1 VPSFLRE
8 RLRVLES
15 DPVQKA
21 LESPPTASLV
31 PLFRPE
37 VAEFQQIERQ
47 YGRALLV
54 QPIPIKITSWLVAAF
69 VALSIVLLVIGQYSR
84 KATVSGYLVPA
95 AGTARIFVLRR
106 GTITKVHVRDGEEVH
121 EHQPLLTIDAA
132 QISATGEDVDTAILD
147 TLVTQ
152 RYQLERQI
160 VREEERKASERERL
174 TRLIQGFKAEVAQL
188 EAQIPLQE
196 QRINIVGSLVDS
208 IQILAQRGTVTTVE
222 LKRRQ
227 AELLEQKKELAS
239 LKQQLPARRNQL
251 TDTEYS
257 LAQLPIVISEKIQ
270 ALRNELSTIN
280 QRIAEINVRRGF
292 VVRAPIAGRVSALQA
307 SVGKVA
313 EPNQLQ
319 LEIVPPDSMLK
330 AELFIPSRDVGF
342 VRVGQEVSLRY
353 DAFPYQNFGRYAG
366 KIVDISQNILAASD
380 SVAAPVELKEPAYK
394 VIASL
399 DRQDVDAYGKRMP
412 LQAGMLLKADVVL
425 DRRSLA
431 RWLLDPLLAVR
442 G

>member
-1 VPSFLRE
+1 MAIAASSSIVPANIVPAKQGSTPR
-8 RLRVLES
+8 
-15 DPVQKA
+15 PV
-21 LESPPTASLV
+21 S
-31 PLFRPE
+31 LFRPE
-37 VAEFQQIERQ
+37 VAEFQEIERQ
-47 YGRALLV
+47 YGRALLA
-54 QPIPIKITSWLVAAF
+54 QPIPIKITSWLIAAF
-69 VALSIVLLVIGQYSR
+69 VALSIVVLIIGQYSR

-95 AGTARIFVLRR
+95 AGTAKIFVLRR
-106 GTITKVHVRDGEEVH
+106 GTITKVHVQEGEEVH

-132 QISATGEDVDTAILD
+132 QISATGEDVDAAILD

-152 RYQLERQI
+152 RDQLQSQI
-160 VREEERKASERERL
+160 AREEERRASERERL
-174 TRLIQGFKAEVAQL
+174 TQLTQGLKAEIAQI

-196 QRINIVGSLVDS
+196 ERINIVGSLVDS
-208 IQILAQRGTVTTVE
+208 IQILAQRGTATTVE

-227 AELLEQKKELAS
+227 ADLLEQKKELAS

-257 LAQLPIVISEKIQ
+257 LAQLPFVTSEKIQ
-270 ALRNELSTIN
+270 VLRNELSTID
-280 QRIAEINVRRGF
+280 QRVAEINGRRAF

-307 SVGKVA
+307 SIGKVA
-313 EPNQLQ
+313 EPNQFQ
-319 LEIVPPDSMLK
+319 LEIIPPDSTLK
-330 AELFIPSRDVGF
+330 AELFVPSRDIGF
-342 VRVGQEVSLRY
+342 VRMGQEVSLRY

-366 KIVDISQNILAASD
+366 KIADISQNILAASD
-380 SVAAPVELKEPAYK
+380 SAPTPIELKEPAYK

-412 LQAGMLLKADVVL
+412 LQAGMLLKADVIL